1 MENTLREALEYLTPI
16 ELMPGDEQVSV
27 GKDGGQ
33 AIFFFKK
40 NIVTFMELESTDSN
54 AKKIA
59 LFGRC
64 VEILPLG
71 VERFENLLGGRD
83 VGNNIHLLASIHGWA
98 TWRKALPCRLSG
110 PSLHASVY
118 D

>member
-1 MENTLREALEYLTPI
+1 
-16 ELMPGDEQVSV
+16 MPGDEQVSV

-33 AIFFFKK
+33 AIFLKKK

-83 VGNNIHLLASIHGWA
+83 WVTTSTSLLLFVAG
-98 TWRKALPCRLSG
+98 PPGGRLCPAG
-110 PSLHASVY
+110 
-118 D
+118 

>member
-1 MENTLREALEYLTPI
+1 MEP
-16 ELMPGDEQVSV
+16 
-27 GKDGGQ
+27 
-33 AIFFFKK
+33 
-40 NIVTFMELESTDSN
+40 ESTDSN
-54 AKKIA
+54 AKKNA

-71 VERFENLLGGRD
+71 MERFKNILGGRD
-83 VGNNIHLLASIHGWA
+83 VGNNIYLLASIGGWA
-98 TWRKALPCRLSG
+98 TRRKALLCGLCW